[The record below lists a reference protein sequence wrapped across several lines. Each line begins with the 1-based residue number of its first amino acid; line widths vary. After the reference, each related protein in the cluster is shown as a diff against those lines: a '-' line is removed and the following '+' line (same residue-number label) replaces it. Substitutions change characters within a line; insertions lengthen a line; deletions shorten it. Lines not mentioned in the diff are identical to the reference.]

1 MEEGIAKLQKHYN
14 CTSANDARE
23 GNRVVK
29 TMIEKFLIV
38 MVFFFILFVLALL
51 VVVQCNSRF
60 VLESA
65 AVVDSRPVPLWHAL
79 FQPAFG
85 LFMAR
90 AILSTISKCLRL
102 LKSASIQWLIS
113 CVSVTRLYWSI

>member
-1 MEEGIAKLQKHYN
+1 MEEGIAKFQKHYN

-29 TMIEKFLIV
+29 TMIERFVIV
-38 MVFFFILFVLALL
+38 MVFFFIFFVLALL
-51 VVVQCNSRF
+51 MVVQCNSRF

-65 AVVDSRPVPLWHAL
+65 AIVDSRPASLWHAL

-85 LFMAR
+85 LFMVG
-90 AILSTISKCLRL
+90 AILSIVSKCLRL
-102 LKSASIQWLIS
+102 LKSASIQWFIS
-113 CVSVTRLYWSI
+113 CVSVTRLY